1 MYSGSTIRNKSGR
14 VIGAHQKIDR
24 VARRR
29 LSEILPG
36 KRYFPAIAHILH
48 FEGMNGPDG
57 IKRKSP
63 SKDEPWHYID
73 PTNHNDTE
81 LLTLIE
87 DHITNLT
94 TALYERNDTRASFEA
109 AWLAHAIVDGLT
121 PAHHYP
127 LSEKIHELWGHPKEE
142 RTSIKS
148 KNIIPGDTRRQQV
161 SKNWEYWGAGGVFT
175 THVLFEFGFATT
187 ISALR
192 FKGVVPNNN
201 QLVRL
206 KKEGPMPML
215 KEAIWKVYELDMY
228 TEFQKSGW
236 NRNLARM
243 TRTKLAPLIINSV
256 ILAWY
261 YASERAEQ
269 KRSAK
274 R

>member
-1 MYSGSTIRNKSGR
+1 MYSGSTLRNKSGR

-29 LSEILPG
+29 LAEIIPNN
-36 KRYFPAIAHILH
+36 RYFPDVKDILH
-48 FEGMNGPDG
+48 FEGTNGPDG

-73 PTNHNDTE
+73 PTDENDNA
-81 LLTLIE
+81 LLTLID
-87 DHITNLT
+87 DHIVNLT
-94 TALYERNDTRASFEA
+94 QALVTNNKERAAFEA

-121 PAHHYP
+121 PAHHFP

-142 RTSIKS
+142 RTSIRS
-148 KNIIPGDTRRQQV
+148 KNIIPADTRREQM
-161 SKNWEYWGAGGVFT
+161 SKNWEYWGAKGVFT
-175 THVLFEFGFATT
+175 THVMFEFGVATT

-206 KKEGPMPML
+206 KTEGPLIML
-215 KEAIWKVYELDMY
+215 KEAITKVYELDMY
-228 TEFQKSGW
+228 NEFQKHGW
-236 NRNLARM
+236 NRNLARI
-243 TRTKLAPLIINSV
+243 TRTKLAPILINSV

-261 YASERAEQ
+261 YASERADQ
-269 KRSAK
+269 KRK
-274 R
+274 GRK